1 MESKPFGTWVLT
13 AGLAYVGLAI
23 AALTIQGAL
32 TGRLDATFASFTVP
46 FIVLFFIGSVGT
58 LMERRWGLWLGLVAA
73 LAFFALLLPF
83 SLETLG
89 NPADPSFWILISGTP
104 ALGLVIVFA
113 VLGIRAREGM
123 SQVPSLASA
132 RSLGGLLAVGVLG
145 FAVGGI
151 VVGSIAGGL
160 IGPLVL
166 ETDADIRIV
175 RGADNPQLA
184 SPYLPGSLTVAA
196 GTTVTWVNQ
205 DVVIHTV
212 TSDVG
217 LFDSGSMRPGDRF
230 SFTFTTPG
238 TFTYTCIPHTYMR
251 GTVVIT

>member
-1 MESKPFGTWVLT
+1 
-13 AGLAYVGLAI
+13 
-23 AALTIQGAL
+23 
-32 TGRLDATFASFTVP
+32 
-46 FIVLFFIGSVGT
+46 
-58 LMERRWGLWLGLVAA
+58 
-73 LAFFALLLPF
+73 
-83 SLETLG
+83 
-89 NPADPSFWILISGTP
+89 
-104 ALGLVIVFA
+104 
-113 VLGIRAREGM
+113 
-123 SQVPSLASA
+123 
-132 RSLGGLLAVGVLG
+132 
-145 FAVGGI
+145 
-151 VVGSIAGGL
+151 IAGGL

>member
-1 MESKPFGTWVLT
+1 M
-13 AGLAYVGLAI
+13 
-23 AALTIQGAL
+23 
-32 TGRLDATFASFTVP
+32 
-46 FIVLFFIGSVGT
+46 LFFIGCVGT
-58 LMERRWGLWLGLVAA
+58 LMERRWGLWLGLIAA
-73 LAFFALLLPF
+73 AAFFALLLPF

-89 NPADPSFWILISGTP
+89 NPADPSFWILISGIPT
-104 ALGLVIVFA
+104 LGLVLVFA
-113 VLGIRAREGM
+113 IMAIRAKEGM

-132 RSLGGLLAVGVLG
+132 RSAGGLLAVGVLG

-151 VVGSIAGGL
+151 IVGGVAGGL

-166 ETDADIRIV
+166 EIDADIKIV
-175 RGADNPQLA
+175 RGADNPQLPT
-184 SPYLPGSLTVAA
+184 PYAPGTLTVAA

-238 TFTYTCIPHTYMR
+238 TFTYDCIPHPYMR
-251 GTVVIT
+251 GTVVVT